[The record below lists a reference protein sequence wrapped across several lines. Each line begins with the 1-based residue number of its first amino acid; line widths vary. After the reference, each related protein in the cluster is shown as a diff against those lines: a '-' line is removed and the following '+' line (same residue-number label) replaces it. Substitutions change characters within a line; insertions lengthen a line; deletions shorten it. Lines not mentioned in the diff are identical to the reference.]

1 MGFTHQILEAMDVQV
16 ISNSDEKMD
25 IFMDKILRTVRTGVT
40 AVSDSRSQQEKPR
53 QQVEDQTYEANFRH
67 KHAARNLTEDDTSGD
82 ACDIQSYFKKRLASL
97 QSVAKGNTSVKT
109 GMNSYTKTFISN
121 TFSNKTDSNNSNNH
135 NSSNNN
141 RQIVSHHNIS
151 EYIYNNDAV
160 HYVENGDY
168 IDDIYDLD
176 EMYENRN
183 DYIEG
188 NNPGSDVTNNF
199 SLIDKETAVTSI
211 ANIDPEKIFDDLCH
225 AELEERC
232 DNADSDINKSGMNS
246 YVKPYISNNFNNKN
260 EYNARNNNNS
270 DKHLISYV

>member
-109 GMNSYTKTFISN
+109 GMNSILILKHLLATHLVI
-121 TFSNKTDSNNSNNH
+121 
-135 NSSNNN
+135 
-141 RQIVSHHNIS
+141 RLIQIIVIITTHLIT
-151 EYIYNNDAV
+151 IA
-160 HYVENGDY
+160 
-168 IDDIYDLD
+168 
-176 EMYENRN
+176 
-183 DYIEG
+183 
-188 NNPGSDVTNNF
+188 TNN
-199 SLIDKETAVTSI
+199 
-211 ANIDPEKIFDDLCH
+211 
-225 AELEERC
+225 
-232 DNADSDINKSGMNS
+232 
-246 YVKPYISNNFNNKN
+246 
-260 EYNARNNNNS
+260 
-270 DKHLISYV
+270 